1 MSENLEHLLQQLEE
15 KVNHEL
21 ENKLAYEALQYVQ
34 SFVAR
39 KKKTMGQKGTSQAVF
54 LGAKLLLQNAKS
66 ALAAGEVP
74 LISGTP
80 WPQTLAE
87 TVGTLLKW
95 FIEDGAGS
103 EYIFHLYSEQVNK
116 EHYCDIHNLLDLF
129 NSLETELAGP
139 IVNIIFNPLHVL
151 LAKSKIKKPS
161 PLAQRMNKLEIY
173 FASVLLSSKHFLSAF
188 KAYVRLHNDEKVAE
202 VLNTW
207 AKEGYKQEK
216 PLFFARGLLQL
227 LLDNKV
233 EFANDV
239 LRNSTQYVEDNIGL
253 GKTPGGPQS
262 PALAAWHVATILTE
276 LANFP
281 ANLPRVDK
289 TKLFGLLFRRYA
301 PLFAQLDVKLL
312 ELFSKVG
319 EQVFRFRPEGAP
331 EPQPNPMAAM
341 LQNLLGGAP
350 PGGAGGFPG
359 GFPGMMPP
367 GAGGRGNN
375 ALPPANGGGARNAPR
390 GPTGPGGM
398 DLNALMSMMSRLQQ
412 Q

>member
-39 KKKTMGQKGTSQAVF
+39 KKKNMGQKGTSQAVF
-54 LGAKLLLQNAKS
+54 LGAKLLLQNAKANLSTAQATS
-66 ALAAGEVP
+66 A
-74 LISGTP
+74 SGTP

-87 TVGTLLKW
+87 TVGALLKW

-103 EYIFHLYSEQVNK
+103 EYIFHLYTEQVNK

-129 NSLETELAGP
+129 NTLEIELAGP
-139 IVNIIFNPLHVL
+139 IVNIIYNPLHVL
-151 LAKSKIKKPS
+151 LTKSKIKKPS
-161 PLAQRMNKLEIY
+161 PLAQRINKLEIY
-173 FASVLLSSKHFLSAF
+173 FANVLLASKHFLSAF
-188 KAYVRLHNDEKVAE
+188 KAYVRLHNEEKVAE

-207 AKEGYKQEK
+207 SKEGYKHEK

-227 LLDNKV
+227 LLDNKI
-233 EFANDV
+233 EFANEV
-239 LRNSTQYVEDNIGL
+239 LRNSTQYIEDNIGL
-253 GKTPGGPQS
+253 GKTSGGPQS
-262 PALAAWHVATILTE
+262 PALAVWHVATILTE

-281 ANLPRVDK
+281 SNLPRVDK
-289 TKLFGLLFRRYA
+289 TKLFGLLYRRYA
-301 PLFAQLDVKLL
+301 PLFSQLDVKLL

-319 EQVFRFRPEGAP
+319 EQVFRYRPEGAP
-331 EPQPNPMAAM
+331 EPQQNPMAAM

-350 PGGAGGFPG
+350 PGGAGFPG

-367 GAGGRGNN
+367 GAAPGRGNN
-375 ALPPANGGGARNAPR
+375 ALPPSNPQAGRNAPR

-398 DLNALMSMMSRLQQ
+398 DLNTLMNMMSRLQQ